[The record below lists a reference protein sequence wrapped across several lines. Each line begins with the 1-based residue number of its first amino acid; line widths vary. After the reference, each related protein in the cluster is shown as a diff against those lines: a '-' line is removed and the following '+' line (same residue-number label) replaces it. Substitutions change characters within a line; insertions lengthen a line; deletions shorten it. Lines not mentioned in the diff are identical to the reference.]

1 MDDDKALDTKATLHR
16 YLKLRR
22 DDLLRKLDGLDEYDV
37 RRPMTPTGTNLLGLV
52 KHVASIELGYFGETF
67 GRRADRVLP
76 WFEPGAEANADM
88 WVPADETRES
98 IIDLHH
104 YAGAHADA
112 TIDELPLDARGEV
125 PWWPAERRVVT
136 LHRILVHMCVE
147 RAHHVGH
154 ADVVRELIDGGVG
167 RGPDDPNL
175 PFKTPEEWAAYRERI
190 EASARQAASS
200 LR

>member
-1 MDDDKALDTKATLHR
+1 MTDSDPKADLRR
-16 YLKLRR
+16 YLQAAR
-22 DDLLRKLDGLDEYDV
+22 DALVWKLDGLSEYDM

-52 KHVASIELGYFGETF
+52 KHVASVELGYFGETF

-88 WVPADETRES
+88 WVPADESRES

-104 YAGAHADA
+104 YAGQHADA
-112 TIDELPLDARGEV
+112 TIEALPPDARGEV

-136 LHRILVHMCVE
+136 LHQILAHMCVE
-147 RAHHVGH
+147 RAHHLGH
-154 ADVVRELIDGGVG
+154 ADILRELIDGGVG

-175 PFKTPEEWAAYRERI
+175 PFHTSEEWAAYRERI
-190 EASARQAASS
+190 EASARQAAG
-200 LR
+200 RRA